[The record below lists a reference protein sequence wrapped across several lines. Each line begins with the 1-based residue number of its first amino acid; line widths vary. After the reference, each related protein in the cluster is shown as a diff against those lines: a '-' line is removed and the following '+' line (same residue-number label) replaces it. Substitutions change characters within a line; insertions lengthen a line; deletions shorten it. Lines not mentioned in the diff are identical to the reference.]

1 MVRWIARHDWM
12 EFPRLS
18 VNTGLD
24 RTFTLAY
31 KLTDKPAEKWSERF
45 GRFKAAERKATVGA
59 ARLFYDAFPQMFRS
73 LGLPPRDCVFVSVLS
88 SSETQADPK
97 RAIPFIARELAELVD
112 AREAIAAI
120 TKQRHAKIHLQ
131 PAHGRDAELAK
142 AQYVS
147 GQLPGRNVFI
157 FDDFVTR
164 GSTLSK
170 VAQAVHAANP
180 GSTVFGVALAKNER
194 ISYCYTNE
202 NDHVPVRWNKI
213 WTDGEKEV

>member
-1 MVRWIARHDWM
+1 MIPWMARSDWM

-18 VNTGLD
+18 VNAGLT

-31 KLTDKPAEKWSERF
+31 KLTDKSSENWSARF
-45 GRFKAAERKATVGA
+45 VRFKNKDRKASVGA
-59 ARLFYDAFPQMFRS
+59 ARLFYDTFPPMFES
-73 LGLPPRDCVFVSVLS
+73 LGLRPRDCVFVSVLS
-88 SSETQADPK
+88 SSETRADPD
-97 RAIPFIARELAELVD
+97 RDIPFITDQLAELVD
-112 AREAIAAI
+112 AHEAIDAI
-120 TKQRHAKIHLQ
+120 TKQRHGKIHLQ
-131 PAHGRDAELAK
+131 PANGREAELAK

-147 GQLPGRNVFI
+147 GRLPASNVFI

-180 GSTVFGVALAKNER
+180 GSTVYGVALAKTER
-194 ISYCYTNE
+194 VSYCYTNE
-202 NDHVPVRWNKI
+202 NDHVPARWNKI

>member
-1 MVRWIARHDWM
+1 MIRWAVRNDWM

-31 KLTDKPAEKWSERF
+31 KLTDKPQEIWSERF
-45 GRFKAAERKATVGA
+45 SRFKVADRKASVGA
-59 ARLFYDAFPQMFRS
+59 ARLFYDAFPPMFAS
-73 LGLPPRDCVFVSVLS
+73 LGLRPRDCVFVSVLS
-88 SSETQADPK
+88 SSETRADPN
-97 RAIPFIARELAELVD
+97 RAIPFIAAELAKLVD
-112 AREAIAAI
+112 AREAIDAL
-120 TKQRHAKIHLQ
+120 TKQRHGKIHLQ
-131 PAHGRDAELAK
+131 PANGRDAELAK

-147 GQLPGRNVFI
+147 GRLPVRNVFV

-170 VAQAVHAANP
+170 VAEAVHAANP
-180 GSTVFGVALAKNER
+180 GSTVYGVALAKNER
-194 ISYCYTNE
+194 VSYCYTNE
-202 NDHVPVRWNKI
+202 NDHVPARWNKI